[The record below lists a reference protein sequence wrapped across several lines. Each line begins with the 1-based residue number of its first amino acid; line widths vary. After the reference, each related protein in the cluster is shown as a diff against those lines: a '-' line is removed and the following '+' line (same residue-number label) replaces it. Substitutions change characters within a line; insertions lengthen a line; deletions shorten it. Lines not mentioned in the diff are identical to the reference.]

1 MKIILD
7 AFGGDNAPLAA
18 LDGAQQAV
26 KEYGVEIV
34 AVGDIEK
41 MKKVCDENNISTENI
56 EFLQADDV
64 FDMHED
70 PMDIVKKRKTTSM
83 HVALKAL
90 ADGMGDAV
98 VSAGSTGALLMGAT
112 FIVKRIKGIKRAA
125 LGTVMPCENPKGFM
139 LMDCGA
145 NSEVRPEMLNQF
157 AVMASVYMEK
167 VAGIENPRV
176 ALLNNGA
183 EDTKG
188 TPTHV
193 EAHKL
198 MAANKRIN
206 FIGNIEGR
214 YVMNNIAD
222 VVVADGFSGNIALK
236 TSEGV
241 ASFMNK
247 MLKGMFK
254 KNAKT
259 MLAALLLKNEL
270 KEFKAKLD
278 YTEYGGAPIL
288 GASKGVIKAHGS
300 SNAKAFKNAIRQ
312 AKIYA
317 ENNISE
323 IIANSITDEDEQ

>member
-26 KEYGVEIV
+26 KEYGVEII

-41 MKKVCDENNISTENI
+41 MKKVCEENNISTQNI

>member
-7 AFGGDNAPLAA
+7 AFGGDHAPLAP
-18 LDGAQQAV
+18 LQGAELAI
-26 KEYGVEIV
+26 KEYGVEII
-34 AVGDIEK
+34 AVGDVAK
-41 MKKVCDENNISTENI
+41 MEAVCKENNISTQGM

-70 PMDIVKKRKTTSM
+70 PMDIVKKRRTTSL
-83 HVALKAL
+83 HVAMKAL

-112 FIVKRIKGIKRAA
+112 FIVKRIKGVKRAA

-139 LMDCGA
+139 LIDAGA
-145 NSEVRPEMLNQF
+145 NAEVRPEMLNQF
-157 AVMASVYMEK
+157 AVMGSVYMEK
-167 VAGIENPRV
+167 VAGCANPRV

-183 EDTKG
+183 EETKG
-188 TPTHV
+188 TPTHI

-198 MAANKRIN
+198 MSANGKIN

-214 YVMNNIAD
+214 YVMNDVAD

-241 ASFMNK
+241 AAFMTK
-247 MLKGMFK
+247 MLKGMLK

-259 MLAALLLKNEL
+259 MLAAILLKNEL

-288 GASKGVIKAHGS
+288 GACKGVIKAHGS

-312 AKIYA
+312 AKTYA
-317 ENNISE
+317 ENDISNV
-323 IIANSITDEDEQ
+323 IANSLSDEGEQ